1 MQFEYQRHP
10 PRGRQKKKV
19 CKKEDLEKVSE
30 SVA

>member
-1 MQFEYQRHP
+1 MQFEYQRH